1 MTATPFWLPLQE
13 RRERQRASI
22 MDELAGTIERMIA
35 IQATAYPDCW
45 SDDDRREMAI
55 HHLFP
60 ALEREE
66 L

>member
-1 MTATPFWLPLQE
+1 MTLTAIRPAPL
-13 RRERQRASI
+13 
-22 MDELAGTIERMIA
+22 MDELASAMERMIA
-35 IQATAYPDCW
+35 IQVTAYPDCW

-60 ALEREE
+60 ELEREE